1 MGSFWSSNSPHF
13 LDGLNMIKIKHIRK
27 KILLTILLGA
37 SLHSGVLGNP
47 VDFSWGKG
55 IALGDVHRGF
65 NSGSW
70 LTSWDLL
77 VAKSWGSRVSLAR
90 LQLVGSQFSP
100 ILDSHGE
107 WTFTESSWA
116 KIDTF
121 LSRARE
127 NNIQVLIDLH
137 RKRDYFPRSHS
148 AEDWGSPQNRAKL
161 CSIWRSIA
169 LRYGQNRGVI
179 AGYDILNE
187 PAPPNNAS
195 GYEMWNQT
203 LAEVSAAIRQID
215 TYHTIIVESAGFGS
229 AHCFNYLVP
238 TDDNNTVYSF
248 HLYTPHEFSEQGTR
262 KEWPFGRDLVSGY
275 TYPGIIP
282 LGWDTKVDTLV
293 DSDYISA
300 RLEPIRQF
308 QDRYNKRIYV
318 GEFGCIRW
326 TPTAPGAAHNST
338 YYWLRDVL
346 DLIEAEGWDWTQHSF
361 RESANG
367 AYAIE
372 HSSDRADNARYPDTD
387 LLQLFKNYWD

>member
-148 AEDWGSPQNRAKL
+148 AEDWGVRKIAPNYVRFGAVLHCAMGRIAALLPDMIFSTNPPLPITPAVTKCGTKL
-161 CSIWRSIA
+161 
-169 LRYGQNRGVI
+169 
-179 AGYDILNE
+179 
-187 PAPPNNAS
+187 
-195 GYEMWNQT
+195 
-203 LAEVSAAIRQID
+203 
-215 TYHTIIVESAGFGS
+215 
-229 AHCFNYLVP
+229 
-238 TDDNNTVYSF
+238 
-248 HLYTPHEFSEQGTR
+248 
-262 KEWPFGRDLVSGY
+262 
-275 TYPGIIP
+275 
-282 LGWDTKVDTLV
+282 
-293 DSDYISA
+293 
-300 RLEPIRQF
+300 
-308 QDRYNKRIYV
+308 
-318 GEFGCIRW
+318 
-326 TPTAPGAAHNST
+326 
-338 YYWLRDVL
+338 
-346 DLIEAEGWDWTQHSF
+346 
-361 RESANG
+361 
-367 AYAIE
+367 
-372 HSSDRADNARYPDTD
+372 
-387 LLQLFKNYWD
+387 